1 MTQRPKE
8 GKGGVALT
16 TTVKRRVRHNIMKQ
30 YFEAAGYF
38 ADCAASI
45 ESKFRKAGLKDEIE
59 TSQHRAYVVGAI
71 VLATMAMETC
81 INGIY
86 LDACSKNR
94 PELKGLDEQEMAL
107 LAEWWPYLEERRVKI
122 LFKYQHALLVVGKPA
137 LPRGE
142 NPYQDADNVVH
153 LRNALTHYKPEW
165 DDAKIHSEIR
175 DRLEGKFDV
184 NPLAPDAYLWFPEQC
199 LGSGCAK
206 WAVSTAEALVSE
218 FCAKLGIPT
227 RI

>member
-1 MTQRPKE
+1 MNAKQLQAKV
-8 GKGGVALT
+8 VAT
-16 TTVKRRVRHNIMKQ
+16 GSVGRRVRHDIMKQ

-45 ESKFRKAGLKDEIE
+45 EDETQKAALKDKIE
-59 TSQHRAYVVGAI
+59 TSQHRAYVVGAV
-71 VLATMAMETC
+71 VLAAMAMETC

-86 LDACSKNR
+86 LDACSKN
-94 PELKGLDEQEMAL
+94 LKGLDDREMAL
-107 LAEWWPYLEERRVKI
+107 LAKSWAFLDERHLDT
-122 LFKYQHALLVVGKPA
+122 LFKYMHALLLVGKRE
-137 LPRGE
+137 LPPGE
-142 NPYQDADNVVH
+142 NPYQGAKNLID

-165 DDAKIHSEIR
+165 DDAKIHETIKKQLKGR
-175 DRLEGKFDV
+175 FDV

-206 WAVSTAEALVSE
+206 WAVNAAEDFVRA
-218 FCAKLGIPT
+218 FCKQLGIPK